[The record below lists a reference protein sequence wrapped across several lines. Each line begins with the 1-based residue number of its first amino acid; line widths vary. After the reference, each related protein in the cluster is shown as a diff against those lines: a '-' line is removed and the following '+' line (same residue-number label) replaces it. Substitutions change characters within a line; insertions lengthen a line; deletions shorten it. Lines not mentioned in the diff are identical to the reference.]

1 MFDGIDLKNLNLGD
15 MLNKFQDMAKE
26 QQEKSSQNLFTAKAG
41 GGMVEISINGNS
53 EVVDLKIDDSLLEDK
68 DSLQILLIS
77 CMNDIIKQSEENK
90 KRMAMS
96 LMGNLGGLGNLG
108 QKQMKELLEKFEDYL
123 LNNLPKI
130 DTFHPHFENAMQ
142 DMLKAGGKRF
152 RPMLLLSVVNSKKPL
167 LVENS
172 LKVALAVEFLHT
184 YSLVHDD
191 LPSMD
196 NADLRRGFTTLH
208 KKYDEV
214 TAILVGDALNSESFN
229 LIANSSLHNDIK
241 IELIKLLAENGGL
254 NGMIIGQAIDCYFEK
269 QILELEKLEF
279 LHIHKTA
286 KLIASSL
293 KMGAIIS
300 NYDEKIQEE
309 LYNFGL
315 DIGLLF
321 QIQDDIIDELESSE
335 IAGKTTKND
344 SLKNSFVNLLGL
356 EESLKSADNL
366 ATKCLETMNSFD
378 KNLKDSLWELL
389 INYINRHKK
398 YNS

>member
-1 MFDGIDLKNLNLGD
+1 
-15 MLNKFQDMAKE
+15 
-26 QQEKSSQNLFTAKAG
+26 
-41 GGMVEISINGNS
+41 
-53 EVVDLKIDDSLLEDK
+53 
-68 DSLQILLIS
+68 
-77 CMNDIIKQSEENK
+77 
-90 KRMAMS
+90 
-96 LMGNLGGLGNLG
+96 
-108 QKQMKELLEKFEDYL
+108 MKELLEKFEDYL

-130 DTFHPHFENAMQ
+130 DTFHPYFENAMQ

-152 RPMLLLSVVNSKKPL
+152 RPMLLLSVVKSKKPL
-167 LVENS
+167 LIENA

-184 YSLVHDD
+184 YSLIHDD

-196 NADLRRGFTTLH
+196 NSDLRRGFTTLH

-229 LIANSSLHNDIK
+229 LIANSSLHNDVK
-241 IELIKLLAENGGL
+241 IELIKLLGENGGL
-254 NGMIIGQAIDCYFEK
+254 NGMIIGQAIDCQFEK
-269 QILELEKLEF
+269 QKLELEKLEF
-279 LHIHKTA
+279 LHVHKTA
-286 KLIASSL
+286 KLIAASL

-300 NYDEKIQEE
+300 NYDENIQED

-315 DIGLLF
+315 DLGLLF

-344 SLKNSFVNLLGL
+344 SFKNSFVNLLGL
-356 EESLKSADNL
+356 EDALKSADKL
-366 ATKCLETMNSFD
+366 AKKCLETMNSFD
-378 KNLKDSLWELL
+378 KNLKDSLFELL

>member
-1 MFDGIDLKNLNLGD
+1 
-15 MLNKFQDMAKE
+15 
-26 QQEKSSQNLFTAKAG
+26 
-41 GGMVEISINGNS
+41 
-53 EVVDLKIDDSLLEDK
+53 
-68 DSLQILLIS
+68 
-77 CMNDIIKQSEENK
+77 
-90 KRMAMS
+90 
-96 LMGNLGGLGNLG
+96 
-108 QKQMKELLEKFEDYL
+108 MKELLEKFEDYL

-130 DTFHPHFENAMQ
+130 DTFHPNFEEAMQ

-366 ATKCLETMNSFD
+366 ATKCLETMNIFD

>member
-1 MFDGIDLKNLNLGD
+1 
-15 MLNKFQDMAKE
+15 
-26 QQEKSSQNLFTAKAG
+26 
-41 GGMVEISINGNS
+41 
-53 EVVDLKIDDSLLEDK
+53 
-68 DSLQILLIS
+68 
-77 CMNDIIKQSEENK
+77 
-90 KRMAMS
+90 
-96 LMGNLGGLGNLG
+96 
-108 QKQMKELLEKFEDYL
+108 MKELLEKFEDYL
-123 LNNLPKI
+123 FNNLPKI

-389 INYINRHKK
+389 INYINKHKK